1 VTENFN
7 SNRKSREPFFNFT
20 EPLPAYTAGI
30 LIALFLA
37 LQFIPALWRALG
49 PLVILRPLGFQGT
62 SLPEQLF
69 TLLGHGAAHGSF
81 THVLMNAGMIAV
93 LGVATVKGARLK
105 AISEGRS
112 RSAKLSFLTI
122 FFFGIITGGLA
133 QWLYWFVVSAQLGIN
148 APAAV
153 GASGGASA
161 LLAVA
166 GWAIGGKDQMIKF
179 GIGWAAIN
187 LIMVLVGPYIGLSLA
202 WAAHLGGFIGGMIL
216 AAPLV
221 KPSSTGLGL

>member
-1 VTENFN
+1 MTENSN
-7 SNRKSREPFFNFT
+7 QNRKAREPFFNFS
-20 EPLPAYTAGI
+20 EPLPAYTAGL

-37 LQFIPALWRALG
+37 LQFIPVLWRAVG
-49 PLVILRPLGFQGT
+49 PLVILRPLGFLGT
-62 SLPEQLF
+62 TLPEQLF

-105 AISEGRS
+105 AVSAGRR

-133 QWLYWFVVSAQLGIN
+133 QWLYWFVISAPIGSN

-166 GWAIGGKDQMIKF
+166 GWAIGGKDQMMKF
-179 GIGWAAIN
+179 GFGWAAIN
-187 LIMVLVGPYIGLSLA
+187 LIMVLIGPYIGLSLA
-202 WAAHLGGFIGGMIL
+202 WPAHLGGFIGGMIL

-221 KPSSTGLGL
+221 KPNSTGLGL

>member
-1 VTENFN
+1 MTQN
-7 SNRKSREPFFNFT
+7 SNSKKSKEPFFNFT
-20 EPLPAYTAGI
+20 EALPAYIAGA
-30 LIALFLA
+30 LIALYFA
-37 LQFIPALWRALG
+37 LQFLPFLWRVAA
-49 PLVILRPLGFQGT
+49 PLVILRPIGFQGT
-62 SLPEQLF
+62 SLAEQIF

-93 LGVATVKGARLK
+93 LGVATIKGARLK
-105 AISEGRS
+105 AISRGRS
-112 RSAKLSFLTI
+112 RSANLSFLTI

-133 QWLYWFVVSAQLGIN
+133 QWLYWFVISAPLGVN

-166 GWAIGGKDQMIKF
+166 GWAIGGRDQMIKF
-179 GIGWAAIN
+179 GFGWAAIN

-202 WAAHLGGFIGGMIL
+202 WAAHLGGFLGGMIL

-221 KPSSTGLGL
+221 KAKSTGLGL

>member
-1 VTENFN
+1 MTENFN
-7 SNRKSREPFFNFT
+7 PNRKSREPFFNFT

-37 LQFIPALWRALG
+37 LQFIPALWRVMG

-81 THVLMNAGMIAV
+81 THVLMNAGMISV

-105 AISEGRS
+105 AISAGRS

-133 QWLYWFVVSAQLGIN
+133 QWLYWFVVSAPLGIN

-166 GWAIGGKDQMIKF
+166 GWAIGGKDQMMKF
-179 GIGWAAIN
+179 GFGWAAIN
-187 LIMVLVGPYIGLSLA
+187 LIMVLVGPYMGLSLA